1 MRHGWLAMSARSLCW
16 PRPLREG
23 AGGCRRRRTA
33 GPSVARR
40 QDTTWRLSETGTKTP
55 VTRTF
60 WLWPAPSNGWSSR
73 GTRISGRWRS
83 GIGRLI
89 VASFGWWSCRR
100 HENRPE
106 DSAHTRTGVAPRST
120 GHGGSASDSHPR
132 AVLRAW
138 KGPIRRTACLR
149 SIVWASLD
157 NAGRRSRVGAIKS
170 LLLSAIGRRRF
181 RQLGFCACFHVQT
194 S

>member
-120 GHGGSASDSHPR
+120 GHGGSASASRPKGLEGADSADRLPALDSVGILGQRWPSVPGRGHQIMVSFHHR
-132 AVLRAW
+132 AAAFPPEQQ
-138 KGPIRRTACLR
+138 G
-149 SIVWASLD
+149 S
-157 NAGRRSRVGAIKS
+157 
-170 LLLSAIGRRRF
+170 F
-181 RQLGFCACFHVQT
+181 
-194 S
+194 